1 MKTVTITNLG
11 RITKPNKKHPKPQP
25 VPITIEME
33 AIGTQPS
40 PFKIAMQCPAND
52 PLAPA
57 QKGVRPGTC
66 QVQVTFTPTAA
77 GKQSGVLDIID
88 NLETTNP
95 KTGSVQMV
103 PLTGIGKAK

>member
-1 MKTVTITNLG
+1 
-11 RITKPNKKHPKPQP
+11 
-25 VPITIEME
+25 
-33 AIGTQPS
+33 
-40 PFKIAMQCPAND
+40 
-52 PLAPA
+52 
-57 QKGVRPGTC
+57 VRPGTC